1 MKSVYSILT
10 FSVNITYPKSYFENN
25 INYLPFKYFDIIL
38 LDKKKNG
45 KVVYLF
51 PLVEEIM
58 VDIYYYI
65 INRNGTIYQIFVD
78 SNLINS
84 SSKGNMFEKYV
95 IYNMNPKY
103 SPIKIKNLF
112 NYFTIK
118 KNEVVEKFVP
128 RDNENYLKKK
138 IK

>member
-58 VDIYYYI
+58 VIFI
-65 INRNGTIYQIFVD
+65 II
-78 SNLINS
+78 SLIE
-84 SSKGNMFEKYV
+84 MEQFIKYLL
-95 IYNMNPKY
+95 IL
-103 SPIKIKNLF
+103 I
-112 NYFTIK
+112 
-118 KNEVVEKFVP
+118 
-128 RDNENYLKKK
+128 
-138 IK
+138 

>member
-1 MKSVYSILT
+1 
-10 FSVNITYPKSYFENN
+10 
-25 INYLPFKYFDIIL
+25 
-38 LDKKKNG
+38 
-45 KVVYLF
+45 
-51 PLVEEIM
+51 
-58 VDIYYYI
+58 
-65 INRNGTIYQIFVD
+65 
-78 SNLINS
+78 
-84 SSKGNMFEKYV
+84 MFEKYV